1 MPPIP
6 VTQTLRA
13 LRSKSYKAII
23 KERLTVATDEREIEQ
38 LRLCL

>member
-6 VTQTLRA
+6 VTDALRA
-13 LRSKSYKAII
+13 LRSRTYKAII
-23 KERLTVATDEREIEQ
+23 KERLTVATDQQEIEQ